1 MTNIKLSQQVAGI
14 SHVSL
19 ATALDQSVD
28 CVKVIGLDGTVAY
41 MNPNG
46 ICAMEIDAPV
56 DVIGKQWADLW
67 PAEARPH
74 IESGYAAALDGGMS
88 RFRAHCP
95 TAKGKSRWWDVSV
108 SALCDDTGNLISYLA
123 VSRDVTDAELA
134 RQVLETATREL
145 HHRLKNTYTMIS
157 SLIRGFARGDAQNA
171 EFATEM
177 AERLLAMG
185 RAQALFTSRDVPCSL
200 VDLIEALTMPF
211 SSGFCP
217 VAMDAVQD
225 IPIARA
231 LADTIALVVGEF
243 AVNSSK
249 HGAIAHG
256 GEIRLASRDEDG
268 DLVIVWQEKSSRP
281 VAATSREGGQGL
293 NLIDRIVRL
302 RDGAIT
308 LDWQADGLVAT
319 LRFKGAA
326 HPAPD

>member
-1 MTNIKLSQQVAGI
+1 MNNIELSQKVAGI

-19 ATALDQSVD
+19 AAALDQSVD
-28 CVKVIGLDGTVAY
+28 CVKVVGLDGRVAY

-46 ICAMEIDAPV
+46 ICAMEIDNSAH
-56 DVIGKQWADLW
+56 VIGQLWIDLW
-67 PAEARPH
+67 PAEARTN
-74 IESGYAAALDGGMS
+74 IESGYAAATAGGMS

-95 TAKGKSRWWDVSV
+95 TAKGASRWWDVSI
-108 SALCDDTGNLISYLA
+108 SGLRDDMGKLVSYLA
-123 VSRDVTDAELA
+123 VSRDVTEAELA

-171 EFATEM
+171 DFATAM

-211 SSGFCP
+211 SSAFCP
-217 VAMDAVQD
+217 IEIGAVQD
-225 IPIARA
+225 IPILRA

-256 GEIRLASRDEDG
+256 GEIRLASREEAG
-268 DLVIVWQEKSSRP
+268 DLVIAWHEASARAVT
-281 VAATSREGGQGL
+281 ATSRDGGQGL
-293 NLIDRIVRL
+293 NLINRIVRL

-308 LDWQADGLVAT
+308 LDWQPNGLIAT

-326 HPAPD
+326 GG